1 MTDQISTDANSVQFQ
16 RANKKISD
24 SLCWHEEVQIIE
36 HLKPLIDRYT
46 RQKKAQY
53 LFWIKW
59 KTNKTIV
66 ARGTEFARECFN
78 SYLHLIRLVMRTYKK
93 TPVYLR

>member
-46 RQKKAQY
+46 RQKRHSIY
-53 LFWIKW
+53 F
-59 KTNKTIV
+59 
-66 ARGTEFARECFN
+66 G
-78 SYLHLIRLVMRTYKK
+78 
-93 TPVYLR
+93 

>member
-46 RQKKAQY
+46 SQKRHSIY
-53 LFWIKW
+53 F
-59 KTNKTIV
+59 
-66 ARGTEFARECFN
+66 G
-78 SYLHLIRLVMRTYKK
+78 
-93 TPVYLR
+93 